1 MTATKLSINK
11 ICAVMGVIFAL
22 FSAAMIGTLYLLTQN
37 MTVIW
42 CGLLFSVSVFLLFAL
57 LIFLIRKKLT
67 TFSDTL
73 CGGLDSMMTGEIEPP
88 LLENEESIF
97 YKINHRLTRLYEVMR
112 ESRLRIDK
120 ERADLQELIS
130 DISHQVKTPI
140 ANLKMVNSTLLEQS
154 VPQDKQ
160 KEFLE
165 ASTEQLDK
173 LDFLMQAMIKTS
185 RLETG
190 VITLEQKTQP
200 IYQTLASA
208 LGGILL
214 NAEQKNISVEVKCD
228 ESLVASHDRKWTSE
242 ALFNILDNAVK
253 YTNRG
258 GSIHVSVEA
267 WEIHLKVD
275 ISDTGKG
282 IPEKY
287 QSQIFKRFFREE
299 EIHDIPGIGI
309 GLYLAREI
317 ITMQGGYI
325 KVSSQQGQGSTFSV
339 FLLHE

>member
-1 MTATKLSINK
+1 
-11 ICAVMGVIFAL
+11 
-22 FSAAMIGTLYLLTQN
+22 
-37 MTVIW
+37 
-42 CGLLFSVSVFLLFAL
+42 
-57 LIFLIRKKLT
+57 
-67 TFSDTL
+67 
-73 CGGLDSMMTGEIEPP
+73 
-88 LLENEESIF
+88 
-97 YKINHRLTRLYEVMR
+97 MR

-214 NAEQKNISVEVKCD
+214 NAEQK
-228 ESLVASHDRKWTSE
+228 T
-242 ALFNILDNAVK
+242 FQ
-253 YTNRG
+253 
-258 GSIHVSVEA
+258 
-267 WEIHLKVD
+267 LK
-275 ISDTGKG
+275 
-282 IPEKY
+282 
-287 QSQIFKRFFREE
+287 
-299 EIHDIPGIGI
+299 
-309 GLYLAREI
+309 
-317 ITMQGGYI
+317 
-325 KVSSQQGQGSTFSV
+325 
-339 FLLHE
+339 